1 MAGIKR
7 FSKNSVLPIQIERY
21 DVTDHPAIKTEEKL
35 THTVRITLNNQ
46 EVQYFQGLANIF
58 QGVSRQDAVRVAIHN
73 LVGKELISARK
84 PGKTDS
90 KRATVFKLKL
100 TASLHEKLKWD
111 AAANSESLGEYIR
124 RAVWHLSQG
133 IKSGR
138 ITRVAGATRKTTKE
152 KLKDSATK
160 SRATPGSKLTAL
172 KQAAELAWNAGV
184 DRKQQEFDELGLFVD
199 TLRSEGLLATVLDD
213 NGKVCM
219 DTARMIKD
227 CEVNHTEHLET
238 EQILS
243 LEKDKAIMQL
253 AKRTARWCD
262 DLESNWKIYMEDAT
276 QEWEDANPVPLSDEE
291 EEELYRS
298 MGL

>member
-21 DVTDHPAIKTEEKL
+21 DVTDHPAIRTEEKL

-58 QGVSRQDAVRVAIHN
+58 QGVSRQDATRVAIYN
-73 LVGKELISARK
+73 LAGKELISTRK

-100 TASLHEKLKWD
+100 TASLHEKLNWD

-172 KQAAELAWNAGV
+172 KQAAELAWDAGF
-184 DRKQQEFDELGLFVD
+184 DKKQQEFDELGLFVD
-199 TLRSEGLLATVLDD
+199 SLRSEGLLATVLDD

-227 CEVNHTEHLET
+227 SEANHIENLET
-238 EQILS
+238 EEILS
-243 LEKDKAIMQL
+243 LEKGKAIIQL

-262 DLESNWKIYMEDAT
+262 DLESNWKNYLEEAT
-276 QEWEDANPVPLSDEE
+276 QDWEEANPEQLTEEE
-291 EEELYRS
+291 EEELYKS
-298 MGL
+298 LGL